1 MKSTSPQNHEQ
12 SILRLAQAGGF
23 LRANDLLKKN
33 IPTNTLT
40 RMVAA
45 GKLERV
51 SRGVYCLPNQAISEH
66 RSLAEAAIRVP
77 QGVICLLSALQFHQ
91 IGTQAPFEIW
101 LALPNELVTP
111 KLDHP
116 AIRAVR
122 MSDVALSAGKEIV
135 NIDGVPVPIFNAA
148 KTIADC
154 FKYRNKIGLDVALE
168 ALREGWREQKVSI
181 DSLWCYATI
190 NRVSNVMRPYLEAI
204 TA

>member
-12 SILRLAQAGGF
+12 SILHLAQAGGF
-23 LRANDLLKKN
+23 LRAGDLLKQD

-45 GKLERV
+45 GKLQRV
-51 SRGVYCLPNQAISEH
+51 SRGVYCLPDQAISEQ
-66 RSLAEAAIRVP
+66 RSLAEAAVRVP
-77 QGVICLLSALQFHQ
+77 QGVICLLSALQFHE
-91 IGTQAPFEIW
+91 IGTQAPFEVW
-101 LALPNELVTP
+101 LAMPNKLVTP

-122 MSDVALSAGKEIV
+122 MSDAALSAGKEIV
-135 NIDGVPVPIFNAA
+135 NIDGVSVPIFNAA

-168 ALREGWREQKVSI
+168 ALREAWREQKVSI
-181 DSLWCYATI
+181 DSLWHYATI
-190 NRVSNVMRPYLEAI
+190 NRVASVMRPYLEAI